1 MKKERYQEPEE
12 EIEYVSRTEMK
23 RYMDELQ
30 ALGKRLTELR
40 PDQQAQVPMDERL
53 REAVE
58 EMARITSNGAKKR
71 HLNFIGKL
79 MRNEDEDQIKAAI
92 ERFDS
97 ASEAHNQ
104 RFHRLERLR
113 EQLVDQNSTRSQAAF
128 NEVIASYP
136 ECDIQHLR
144 TLMRNAVKERA
155 QNKPPAA
162 FRKIFQYLRELEEQS
177 DSE

>member
-1 MKKERYQEPEE
+1 MKKERYQESEE
-12 EIEYVSRTEMK
+12 DIEYVSRTAMK

-30 ALGKRLTELR
+30 ELGRRITELR

-58 EMARITSNGAKKR
+58 EMSRISSNGAKKR

-79 MRNEDEDQIKAAI
+79 MRNEDEDAIRAAV

-113 EQLVDQNSTRSQAAF
+113 EQLIDKNSARSQAAF
-128 NEVIASYP
+128 EEVIASYP
-136 ECDIQHLR
+136 DCDIQHLR
-144 TLMRNAVKERA
+144 ALIRNAIKERD

-162 FRKIFQYLRELEEQS
+162 FRKIFQYLRELEEQA
-177 DSE
+177 D

>member
-1 MKKERYQEPEE
+1 MRKERYEEPEE

-30 ALGKRLTELR
+30 NLGKRITDLR
-40 PDQQAQVPMDERL
+40 PDQQAQVPMGERL

-58 EMARITSNGAKKR
+58 EMGRISSNGAKKR

-79 MRNEDEDQIKAAI
+79 MRAEDEDAIRAAV

-113 EQLVDQNSTRSQAAF
+113 EQLIDEDTERSQAAF
-128 NEVIASYP
+128 NDVIASYP
-136 ECDIQHLR
+136 DCDIQHLR
-144 TLMRNAVKERA
+144 GLMRNAVKERQ
-155 QNKPPAA
+155 QNKPPAS
-162 FRKIFQYLRELEEQS
+162 FRKLFQYLRELDEYSEE
-177 DSE
+177 

>member
-23 RYMDELQ
+23 RYMDQLQ
-30 ALGKRLTELR
+30 ALGQRITELR

-79 MRNEDEDQIKAAI
+79 MRNEDEEAIRAAV

-113 EQLVDQNSTRSQAAF
+113 EQLVDDNNARSQAAF
-128 NEVIASYP
+128 NEVIESYP
-136 ECDIQHLR
+136 SCDIQHLR

-162 FRKIFQYLRELEEQS
+162 FRKIFQYLRELEEQA
-177 DSE
+177 DS

>member
-1 MKKERYQEPEE
+1 MRKERYQEPEE

-23 RYMDELQ
+23 RYMDQLQEL
-30 ALGKRLTELR
+30 GRRITELR

-53 REAVE
+53 RAAVE

-79 MRNEDEDQIKAAI
+79 MRNEDEDAIREAI

-113 EQLVDQNSTRSQAAF
+113 DRLLDENTERSQTAL
-128 NEVIASYP
+128 NEILSSYP

-144 TLMRNAVKERA
+144 TLIRNAVKERA
-155 QNKPPAA
+155 ENKPPAA
-162 FRKIFQYLRELEEQS
+162 FRKIFQYLRELEELS
-177 DSE
+177 SET

>member
-1 MKKERYQEPEE
+1 MRKERYEEPEE
-12 EIEYVSRTEMK
+12 EIEYVSRSEMK
-23 RYMDELQ
+23 RYMDQLQ
-30 ALGKRLTELR
+30 DLGKRITELR
-40 PDQQAQVPMDERL
+40 PDQQAQVPMDPRL
-53 REAVE
+53 RSAVE

-79 MRNEDEDQIKAAI
+79 MRNEDEDAIRAAV

-113 EQLVDQNSTRSQAAF
+113 EQLIDENADRSQTAF
-128 NEVIASYP
+128 NEIIENYP
-136 ECDIQHLR
+136 DCDIQHLR
-144 TLMRNAVKERA
+144 TLMRNAARERE

-162 FRKIFQYLRELEEQS
+162 FRKIFQYLRELEEQAQG
-177 DSE
+177 